1 MAKRVCIS
9 LRVVVGD
16 KKRINM
22 SYFVPGRGITAMD
35 REGRN
40 RCLTWFLGS
49 SGQRR
54 GIRPNS
60 LPHSIV
66 SGDL

>member
-1 MAKRVCIS
+1 MWQKEVKGVCIS

-22 SYFVPGRGITAMD
+22 SYFMPGRGMTAMD

-40 RCLTWFLGS
+40 PRLTWFLGS
-49 SGQRR
+49 SGQKR

-60 LPHSIV
+60 SPTA
-66 SGDL
+66 